1 MSRFLSLVRRIF
13 LVAAVISVP
22 AVGGAQI
29 AVVGSTQD
37 ERATRPGETY
47 TGSITVVNESDTEQN
62 VRVYQTDYMFF
73 ADGNSPFAA
82 PGTSARSNAG
92 WVRPSAT
99 TLRMAPRSQS
109 VVMYQVSVPASDTL
123 RGTYW
128 STIMLEPMR
137 DVRAAGG
144 KPAMAVGSTIRYA
157 VQIAS
162 HLPDTSARNIR
173 FGGSR
178 LAADSVGQP
187 VLEIDVENSGT
198 QAYRPLLWI
207 EVYDSQGTLRAK
219 AQHQRGLLYP
229 GTSVRQRFALDEVG
243 RGAHKVIVYAD
254 TGDESVFAS
263 ELKVEL

>member
-1 MSRFLSLVRRIF
+1 MNSSIALAIRGVVL
-13 LVAAVISVP
+13 AAAIAAP
-22 AVGGAQI
+22 AAASAQI

-37 ERATRPGETY
+37 ERSVRPGETY

-73 ADGNSPFAA
+73 SDGSSPFAS
-82 PGTSARSNAG
+82 PGTSARSNAA

-99 TLRMAPRSQS
+99 TIRMAPRSQS
-109 VVMYQVSVPASDTL
+109 LVLYQVTVPANDAL

-128 STIMLEPMR
+128 SAIMVEPMR

-144 KPAMAVGSTIRYA
+144 KPSVAVGSTIRYA

-162 HLPDTSARNIR
+162 HLPDTSARDIR
-173 FGGSR
+173 FSGGR
-178 LAADSVGQP
+178 LAADSAGRP

-198 QAYRPLLWI
+198 QAYRPMLWI
-207 EVYDSQGTLRAK
+207 EVYDAQGALRAK
-219 AQHQRGLLYP
+219 VQHQRGLLYP
-229 GTSVRQRFALDEVG
+229 GTSLRQRFALDAA
-243 RGAHKVIVYAD
+243 GAGTRKIILYAD
-254 TGDESVFAS
+254 TGDESVFAQ